1 MTLLAQ
7 HAGLTSPELAFSG
20 NTLTWPACSTACL
33 CYNDM
38 GVIHFSWNNRPVGFE
53 RRLNWLNST
62 FGTFLLNS
70 FEMHPDDISRMFS
83 ISFNQ
88 KEQE

>member
-1 MTLLAQ
+1 V
-7 HAGLTSPELAFSG
+7 FR
-20 NTLTWPACSTACL
+20 
-33 CYNDM
+33 
-38 GVIHFSWNNRPVGFE
+38 FSWNNRPEGFE

-70 FEMHPDDISRMFS
+70 FEMHPNDMSGMFS
-83 ISFNQ
+83 ISFKH